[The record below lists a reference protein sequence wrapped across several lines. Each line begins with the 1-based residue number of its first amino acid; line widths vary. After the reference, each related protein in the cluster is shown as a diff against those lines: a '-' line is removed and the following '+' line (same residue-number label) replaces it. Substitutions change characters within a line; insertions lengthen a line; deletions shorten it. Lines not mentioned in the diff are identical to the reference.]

1 MYVCV
6 LGGGG
11 GMQEVHVFSRDIIC
25 IMEFYPVLSFV
36 EL

>member
-1 MYVCV
+1 MC
-6 LGGGG
+6 LGGEGG